1 MCPLFVCPISA
12 QIFPPLY
19 FQLPMNVGVPGI
31 LMQIDPTANTAID
44 NYKLLTNLVV
54 PRPIAWVT
62 SQSSEGIV
70 NLAPFSFFNAVGSNP
85 LYLLI
90 SVGRNDDGSRK
101 DTANNISANGEFVVN
116 MVTEDVLAAMNVSAA
131 DFPADEGELVAAGLH
146 MAASE
151 RIKVPRVTE
160 SQASMECKL
169 HSEQALGA
177 YTIFVGEVVMFH
189 VADHLLGERMHING
203 FAPIGRLGTPSYY
216 CRTTDRFNLP
226 RITHSKWRDGAG

>member
-1 MCPLFVCPISA
+1 MR
-12 QIFPPLY
+12 
-19 FQLPMNVGVPGI
+19 
-31 LMQIDPTANTAID
+31 IDPKNNAVID

-62 SQSSEGIV
+62 SQNEAGVV
-70 NLAPFSFFNAVGSNP
+70 NLAPFSFFNAIGSNP

-90 SVGRNDDGSRK
+90 SVGRNDDGSAK
-101 DTANNISANGEFVVN
+101 DTAKNISASGEFVVN

-131 DFPADEGELVAAGLH
+131 DFPADESELVAAGLH
-146 MAASE
+146 MAASDQ
-151 RIKVPRVTE
+151 IAAPRVSE

-169 HSEQALGA
+169 HSAQPLGA
-177 YTIFVGEVVMFH
+177 YTIFIGEVVMFH

-203 FAPIGRLGTPSYY
+203 FAPIGRLGSPSYY

-226 RITHSKWRDGAG
+226 RLTHAKWLEGTG

>member
-1 MCPLFVCPISA
+1 
-12 QIFPPLY
+12 
-19 FQLPMNVGVPGI
+19 MNVGVPGI
-31 LMQIDPTANTAID
+31 LMHIDPTANTAID

-62 SQSSEGIV
+62 SQNSEGIV

-116 MVTEDVLAAMNVSAA
+116 MVTEEVLAAMNVSAA
-131 DFPADEGELVAAGLH
+131 DFPSDESELVAAGLS
-146 MAASE
+146 MAGSE
-151 RIKVPRVTE
+151 RIKVPRVAE

-169 HSEQALGA
+169 HSAQALGA
-177 YTIFVGEVVMFH
+177 YTIFVGEVVMLH

-203 FAPIGRLGTPSYY
+203 FAPIGRLGSPSYY
-216 CRTTDRFNLP
+216 CRTTDRINLP
-226 RITHSKWRDGAG
+226 RITHAKWRGGAV

>member
-1 MCPLFVCPISA
+1 
-12 QIFPPLY
+12 
-19 FQLPMNVGVPGI
+19 MNVGVFGI

-62 SQSSEGIV
+62 SQSSEGVV

-116 MVTEDVLAAMNVSAA
+116 MVTEDLLAAMNVSAA
-131 DFPADEGELVAAGLH
+131 DFPSDESELVAAGLS
-146 MAASE
+146 MAGSE
-151 RIKVPRVTE
+151 RIKVPRVAE

-169 HSEQALGA
+169 HSAQALGA

-203 FAPIGRLGTPSYY
+203 FAPIGRLGSPSYY
-216 CRTTDRFNLP
+216 CRTTDRINLP
-226 RITHSKWRDGAG
+226 RITHAKWRGGAV